1 MPVCT
6 VIAINIYLPTQGLA
20 IYSSKMSIPNHAF
33 FVLSAPS
40 SRHLTRLDMI
50 FFWICLLL
58 VSTSLSASSQ
68 LANCADRQFEAGHVP
83 GQMSVQ
89 EKKFRFR
96 CLVQPALTAVYQE
109 LETQYQQVQKII
121 D

>member
-1 MPVCT
+1 
-6 VIAINIYLPTQGLA
+6 
-20 IYSSKMSIPNHAF
+20 
-33 FVLSAPS
+33 
-40 SRHLTRLDMI
+40 MI